1 MGATGGLK
9 RGKLGNSCPERLE
22 LKNGEGGKAGKTL
35 IIISLVVLFG
45 FKIRYI
51 YYFGKRIQFN

>member
-1 MGATGGLK
+1 MIP
-9 RGKLGNSCPERLE
+9 GKGDLSGCPERLE